1 MPTRNLPAPDDEQ
14 AMKLKEAAL
23 AWLNDLSAHGILVT
37 DAELNICGWNQW
49 LERNSG
55 HTAEEMV
62 GRNLLE
68 AYPDL
73 ISRRLHE
80 YFHDALERQVRV
92 VSQRLHR
99 YLLPMK
105 PGLEDASAARMQQT
119 ARIAPLIA
127 DDKVIGTI
135 TLIDDVT
142 ERVERENR
150 LVELL
155 ANEKSARAEAEAANR
170 AKDEFLATVSHEL
183 RTPLNAISGWVQ
195 ILQAGK
201 LERAAAARALEAIE
215 RGAQAQEKLVN
226 DILDAA
232 RIITGKL
239 SLEIRPVDVASVIEA
254 ALHTVGPAADAKS
267 IKLNAI
273 IDHRAGP
280 VSADPNRL
288 QQVVWN
294 LLFNAIKFTP
304 RFGTV
309 TVSLDRVDSEVQLT
323 VSDTGQGISA
333 EFLPYV
339 FDRFRQADSSTAR
352 SHGGLGLGLAIVRQV
367 VELHGGRVSAYSEGP
382 GLGATFTVSLPL
394 LAVHIPEELLTQDSG
409 DAAYSRTRGLEAD
422 LPRLDDARVLVVDDE
437 SDAREIINIMLTQC
451 GAESR
456 MAGSAREALDVL
468 AEWKPDVLV
477 SDVGMPEEDGYL
489 LIRKIRAL
497 EAERGGRIPAVALTG
512 YAGPEDRVRLLSA
525 GYQMHI
531 TKPVELQELAIVVAN
546 LLNEKRRGSR

>member
-1 MPTRNLPAPDDEQ
+1 VPDDEQ
-14 AMKLKEAAL
+14 AMKLREAAL
-23 AWLNDLSAHGILVT
+23 TWLNDLSAQGILVT
-37 DAELNICGWNQW
+37 DAELNIRGWNPW

-55 HTAEEMV
+55 RSAEEMI

-68 AYPDL
+68 VYPDL

-80 YFHDALERQVRV
+80 YFQDALERQVRV

-99 YLLPMK
+99 YLLPMQ
-105 PGLEDASAARMQQT
+105 PALEGSTAARMQQS

-127 DDKVIGTI
+127 NDQVIGTI

-155 ANEKSARAEAEAANR
+155 SNEKSARADAEAANR

-195 ILQAGK
+195 ILKGGK
-201 LERAAAARALEAIE
+201 LEGDAATRALEAIE

-239 SLEIRPVDVASVIEA
+239 SLEIRPVDFASVIEA
-254 ALHTVGPAADAKS
+254 ALHTVAPAADAKS
-267 IKLNAI
+267 IKVESI
-273 IDHRAGP
+273 IDTHAGP

-304 RFGTV
+304 RYGRV
-309 TVSLDRVDSEVQLT
+309 TVSLQRADSEVELT
-323 VSDTGQGISA
+323 ISDTGQGITA
-333 EFLPYV
+333 EFLPHV
-339 FDRFRQADSSTAR
+339 FDRFRQADSSSSR

-367 VELHGGRVSAYSEGP
+367 VEMHGGTVKAHSEGP
-382 GLGATFTVSLPL
+382 GLGSTFTVSLPL
-394 LAVHIPEELLTQDSG
+394 LSVRAPEGFPTQETDDSTN
-409 DAAYSRTRGLEAD
+409 ARSRGSEAD
-422 LPRLDDARVLVVDDE
+422 LPRLDDTRVLVVDDE
-437 SDAREIINIMLTQC
+437 SDAREILKIMLTQC
-451 GAESR
+451 GAELR
-456 MAGSAREALDVL
+456 TAGSASEALDVL

-477 SDVGMPEEDGYL
+477 SDVGMPGEDGYL
-489 LIRKIRAL
+489 LIRKVRAL

-525 GYQMHI
+525 GFQMHI
-531 TKPVELQELAIVVAN
+531 TKPVELAELAIVVAN
-546 LLNEKRRGSR
+546 LANEKRRNSR